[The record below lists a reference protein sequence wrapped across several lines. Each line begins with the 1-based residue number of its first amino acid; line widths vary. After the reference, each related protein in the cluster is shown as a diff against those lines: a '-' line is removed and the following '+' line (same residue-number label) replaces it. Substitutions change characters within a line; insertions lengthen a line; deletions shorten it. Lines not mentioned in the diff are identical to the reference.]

1 MFNKFNILIF
11 EWASQ
16 VALAVKNPPAKLET

>member
-11 EWASQ
+11 EQASQ
-16 VALAVKNPPAKLET
+16 VMLTVKNPPAKLET